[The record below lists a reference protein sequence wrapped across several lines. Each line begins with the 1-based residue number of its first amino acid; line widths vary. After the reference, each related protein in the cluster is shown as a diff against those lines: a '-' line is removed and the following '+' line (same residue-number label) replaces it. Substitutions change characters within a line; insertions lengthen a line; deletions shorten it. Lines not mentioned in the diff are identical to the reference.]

1 MDDNTILSLVYGYLS
16 EKSKDIAKKF
26 KKKINVEKPS
36 IELPK
41 LEELLKIALNQ
52 DKESPTKTSKSS
64 IDKTK
69 QSKQQSTVNKDAN
82 SKQNKKSESLKRK
95 HSDSDDDDDSSS
107 EELQPPSPVID
118 DEKLE
123 ELRVSEAKATE
134 SETSETPES
143 NKKKRRSSPF
153 RRVNLDTLSFTKPE
167 FHDNSFNSK
176 KGKDVWGA
184 KAAVT
189 LGNVKGKNFRK
200 EKTKKKR
207 GNYSG
212 GRISTEVN
220 SIKFN

>member
-26 KKKINVEKPS
+26 KKKIKLEKPS

-52 DKESPTKTSKSS
+52 DKESPTKSSKSS

-69 QSKQQSTVNKDAN
+69 QSKQQSAVNKDAN
-82 SKQNKKSESLKRK
+82 SKQNNKSESVKRK
-95 HSDSDDDDDSSS
+95 RSDSDDDDSSS

-118 DEKLE
+118 VEKLE
-123 ELRVSEAKATE
+123 ELRVNEAKATE
-134 SETSETPES
+134 SSETSETPES
-143 NKKKRRSSPF
+143 NKNKRRSSPF
-153 RRVNLDTLSFTKPE
+153 RRVNPGSLSFTKPE
-167 FHDNSFNSK
+167 FKDNSFKSK

>member
-16 EKSKDIAKKF
+16 EKSKGIAKKF

-69 QSKQQSTVNKDAN
+69 QSKQQSAVDKDAN
-82 SKQNKKSESLKRK
+82 SKQNKKSESVKRK
-95 HSDSDDDDDSSS
+95 RSDSDDDSSS

-118 DEKLE
+118 VEKLE
-123 ELRVSEAKATE
+123 ELRVNEAKATE
-134 SETSETPES
+134 SSETSETPES
-143 NKKKRRSSPF
+143 NKKKHRSSPF
-153 RRVNLDTLSFTKPE
+153 RRVNPGTLSFTKPE
-167 FHDNSFNSK
+167 FKDNSFNSK

-184 KAAVT
+184 KAAVS